1 MHMASAVPFSCV
13 HTAATEKSSEPL
25 SAKVLTAEDI
35 QAYKCD
41 KATEEKLLQHLDPPE
56 DFRHMV
62 KVSEHSFAMESYIA
76 VIRIAIENWEVAN
89 K

>member
-1 MHMASAVPFSCV
+1 MASAVPFSCV

-56 DFRHMV
+56 DFPG
-62 KVSEHSFAMESYIA
+62 I
-76 VIRIAIENWEVAN
+76 W
-89 K
+89 